1 MKALL
6 LTSFIVIANLF
17 ANAQDWQCIK
27 SNDTVY
33 YQNSDNYILTT
44 QIDSVHYVSGD
55 SILFPFKSFRFG
67 NFGNQYF
74 YYSGP
79 SWFGSK
85 IFIKPNGVNIFL
97 NKQNDSIFINSL
109 AILGDTFTVYQY
121 PNDPYD
127 IKGIVTDYTIDTILG
142 NTDSVKTIQL
152 LSSKPNDSLNNKS
165 FILSKHFGFIKIIP
179 FYSFPLIYN
188 GIDDFEGSAD
198 FNGFEYSIIGKENP
212 KLGVTKPTFNDVYDV
227 EIGDILQYEFNGYP
241 CDKTYEKEIINKTMI
256 NADSVSYEIKRT
268 SWGYCEATGPNDPG
282 YSIPLVVDT
291 IIEKYRITD
300 DYLSDKIYEKFYPP
314 SAFYTKGIITT
325 CGYHFYEIGNFV
337 VADYD
342 TITNTYYL
350 TTWHLPSTSHLYL
363 TKAFSYYSGYS
374 DPQVSWDSS
383 TGFIAR
389 INQDGTCG
397 NRFYLGLDDIS
408 KESKME
414 IYPNPATNQ
423 LNIKGNY
430 QSFQIYNSI
439 GHLVSTSNQ
448 PNQII
453 DISDLPQG
461 LYIIKISTVGD
472 TDEVFTTK
480 FIKE

>member
-6 LTSFIVIANLF
+6 LTLFIVIANLF

-44 QIDSVHYVSGD
+44 QIDSVHYVNGD
-55 SILFPFKSFRFG
+55 SILFPFKSFRSG
-67 NFGNQYF
+67 NFGNQYS

-85 IFIKPNGVNIFL
+85 IFVKPNGVNVFL

-179 FYSFPLIYN
+179 FYSFPLIYK
-188 GIDDFEGSAD
+188 GIDDFEYPVG

-212 KLGVTKPTFNDVYDV
+212 KLGVTKLTFNDVYDV
-227 EIGDILQYEFNGYP
+227 EIGDILQYYHTQYP
-241 CDKTYEKEIINKTMI
+241 CNETYEKEIINKTTI
-256 NADSVSYEIKRT
+256 NTDSVSYEIKRT
-268 SWGYCEATGPNDPG
+268 SWGYCDAYDPG
-282 YSIPLVVDT
+282 YPIPLVVDT
-291 IIEKYRITD
+291 IIEKYKITD
-300 DYLSDKIYEKFYPP
+300 DYLSDKIYEKFYPQ
-314 SAFYTKGIITT
+314 SGYYTKGMIKT
-325 CGYHFYEIGNFV
+325 CGYHFYEIGNFG

-350 TTWHLPSTSHLYL
+350 TLWELPITSHLYL
-363 TKAFSYYSGYS
+363 TKAFSYYYS
-374 DPQVSWDSS
+374 YSELQLYDGHSE

-414 IYPNPATNQ
+414 IYPNPATNK

-439 GHLVSTSNQ
+439 GHLVSISNQ

-453 DISDLPQG
+453 DISDLPVG
-461 LYIIKISTVGD
+461 LYIIKISAVGD
-472 TDEVFTTK
+472 TYEVFTTK